1 MALLVTERAVRD
13 RRRGSIGWA
22 LGIAAYVSIMTSVYP
37 AVQDSALQRAIRNY
51 PKELK
56 AFFGG
61 AASFDFSTGAG
72 YLNVELFSLIIPA
85 LLVIV
90 AISYGVRALA
100 GEQADGTLD
109 FLLANPITRRRV
121 VLEKVVGLWAVV
133 VPLAAVA
140 GAAVLAV
147 GLFVDLGV
155 GIDRVAIACL
165 GATLVAVLSG
175 TLAMLAG
182 AATGSRAVAIGVPTA
197 VFAASYL
204 IVGLAGLVSWLEPLR
219 VASPL
224 YHANGTQ
231 PLLHGLP
238 AANYLIL
245 LGLCGVACCA
255 TSEVFN
261 RRDLVR

>member
-1 MALLVTERAVRD
+1 MV
-13 RRRGSIGWA
+13 
-22 LGIAAYVSIMTSVYP
+22 
-37 AVQDSALQRAIRNY
+37 
-51 PKELK
+51 
-56 AFFGG
+56 
-61 AASFDFSTGAG
+61 
-72 YLNVELFSLIIPA
+72 
-85 LLVIV
+85 V
-90 AISYGVRALA
+90 AIAYGARTLA

-121 VLEKVVGLWAVV
+121 VLEKLIGLCVVV

-140 GAAVLAV
+140 GATVVAL
-147 GLFVDLGV
+147 GLFIDLRV
-155 GIDRVAIACL
+155 GIDRIAIACL
-165 GATLVAVLSG
+165 GATLVAVFIG

-182 AATGSRAVAIGVPTA
+182 AATGSHTVAIGLPTA

-219 VASPL
+219 VVSPL

-238 AANYLIL
+238 VANYLIL
-245 LGLCGVACCA
+245 FGLCVAAFVA
-255 TSEVFN
+255 TSEIFN